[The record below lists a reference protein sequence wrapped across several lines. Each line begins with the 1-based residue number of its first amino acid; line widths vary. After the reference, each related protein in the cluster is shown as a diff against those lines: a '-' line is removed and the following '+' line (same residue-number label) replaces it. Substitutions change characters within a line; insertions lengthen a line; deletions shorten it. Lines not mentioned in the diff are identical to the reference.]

1 MLPRPFLPAMMR
13 PSWVSLSRTVLQRQP
28 VRTVQAHSIDN
39 DRLPLR
45 FSRGF
50 SAARP
55 RLDEKRPSFMSQL
68 YESTQQR
75 IQRERAEQER
85 YSQYQT
91 RSMGSRFMGTLFGM
105 KPEPD
110 EHPSRDS

>member
-1 MLPRPFLPAMMR
+1 MMR
-13 PSWVSLSRTVLQRQP
+13 PFRVPLPRTIPQRQP
-28 VRTVQAHSIDN
+28 VRTVQARIADN

-45 FSRGF
+45 FARGF

-55 RLDEKRPSFMSQL
+55 RLDDKRQSFMSQL

-105 KPEPD
+105 KLVLGEKF
-110 EHPSRDS
+110 